1 MNAETNVYNKYK
13 FSHFI
18 LLYFLV
24 LVTLHILFCSYKVL
38 TYIWKTNNTFCKIV
52 KLKVCHVFY
61 ENGFPHK
68 NVIHS
73 LCHKKK
79 KEKEIPSNTRFLI
92 IGKVKLSTI

>member
-1 MNAETNVYNKYK
+1 MQKQMFTINISFHTLFYY
-13 FSHFI
+13 I
-18 LLYFLV
+18 FLV

-52 KLKVCHVFY
+52 KLKVCHVFMKMA
-61 ENGFPHK
+61 FHTK
-68 NVIHS
+68 MSFIHFVTK
-73 LCHKKK
+73 KKK